1 MAATPQNP
9 PLSGLAR
16 ALVQAGQ
23 LKEVEAD
30 QLLSQASSAKIS
42 LIEQIIISQKAS
54 AATIAR
60 FIADTFGYPLLD
72 LAAFDEAHI
81 PENAI

>member
-1 MAATPQNP
+1 MK
-9 PLSGLAR
+9 
-16 ALVQAGQ
+16 AG
-23 LKEVEAD
+23 KE
-30 QLLSQASSAKIS
+30 LLSQASSAKIS

-54 AATIAR
+54 AATTAR

-81 PENAI
+81 PEVQLIEN